1 MKNYKHHNLNWH
13 FRIIFCLIGAC
24 LRRNFRRAGFMAILF
39 AEVIAAQKG
48 TTICKTYLYPPKSQS
63 ADAAQGI
70 QCAVSRLCH
79 VFQMRDNGVFSH
91 SALSTANFPIVT
103 KGSYYM
109 EHQQRPPG
117 PISSLSAR
125 KLFLSCKPLGPSQ
138 PTAHPEHSMAF
149 LSPPRSPS
157 TSARSVLGWLQTWP
171 WLKPELQSC

>member
-39 AEVIAAQKG
+39 TEVTAAQKG
-48 TTICKTYLYPPKSQS
+48 TTICTYILPNLRVLMLHRESS
-63 ADAAQGI
+63 AQFHG
-70 QCAVSRLCH
+70 CATCFRWGTMEFCP
-79 VFQMRDNGVFSH
+79 H

-103 KGSYYM
+103 KCSYYT

-125 KLFLSCKPLGPSQ
+125 KLFLSSKPLGPSQ
-138 PTAHPEHSMAF
+138 PTAHPEHSKAF

-157 TSARSVLGWLQTWP
+157 TLAHSVLGWLQTWP